1 MRCSSYLK
9 IEEYFFKSKLTS
21 LFDLAEAKINLS
33 CLTIIAFEL
42 IFFKYFDIFFKFFA
56 INKEQFFEILGFI
69 SEDKIIIPFFEK

>member
-1 MRCSSYLK
+1 MRCSSYRK

-33 CLTIIAFEL
+33 GLTKIAFEL
-42 IFFKYFDIFFKFFA
+42 IFFKYFDILIKFFVF
-56 INKEQFFEILGFI
+56 NKEQLFEILDFI

>member
-33 CLTIIAFEL
+33 GHTKIAFEL
-42 IFFKYFDIFFKFFA
+42 IFFKYFDTLIKFFA
-56 INKEQFFEILGFI
+56 FKKE
-69 SEDKIIIPFFEK
+69 